1 MSTYY
6 HQGSQSEYFYYFLH
20 FTDNL
25 KLFFPFELKRRKITK
40 TFVLLPSQLK
50 NIMLEKLKQFK
61 ERHPFTALMLIAIA
75 VRILVVIFVPG
86 FGSNRELQHT
96 TLFIGFLEKMK
107 SVFGIEDSSK
117 QGLMFLSRALYA
129 TVSLFTVSM
138 VYRICDLTSNKQ
150 NAWLLALI
158 PAICIVMPS
167 FGIIENASAFLGLP
181 LMLYGANVVLRQEVL
196 RQNNLKENVHR
207 TSFLIAG
214 LMLGFG
220 ICVWYESAFVV
231 LCILLILCIKRNFKG
246 ALMTFVGMILSIAF
260 IWLLLIIL
268 NVNPVNYI
276 RL

>member
-1 MSTYY
+1 MF
-6 HQGSQSEYFYYFLH
+6 QK
-20 FTDNL
+20 L
-25 KLFFPFELKRRKITK
+25 KL
-40 TFVLLPSQLK
+40 
-50 NIMLEKLKQFK
+50 FK

-86 FGSNRELQHT
+86 FGSNREVQHT

-107 SVFGIEDSSK
+107 SILGIEDASG

-129 TVSLFTVSM
+129 AVSLFTVSM
-138 VYRICDLTSNKQ
+138 VYRICDLTSTKH

-158 PAICIVMPS
+158 PTFCIIMPS

-196 RQNNLKENVHR
+196 RQNNLTDNVHR

-220 ICVWYESAFVV
+220 ICVWYESAFIVF
-231 LCILLILCIKRNFKG
+231 CILLILCIRRNFKG
-246 ALMTFVGMILSIAF
+246 ALMTLLGVIISIAF
-260 IWLLLIIL
+260 VSLLLTIL
-268 NVNPVNYI
+268 NVNPMNYI
-276 RL
+276 KL